1 MASPHFVRPAVIIAA
16 AAALAGL
23 AGCGTAP
30 AGAASNT
37 AVGAG
42 QVRPAG
48 GPPAGRRAEAVAAV
62 ARLLGSLTF
71 PDGTRRLPGRPIPVS
86 LRQSGQPA
94 AGLPVWVGRH
104 RLYRLAMTPAAAAA
118 YFSAHRPAG
127 TIVEDTGKYRSPG
140 GVTLLTLSMEP
151 RRMPAGVYGAELT
164 ENIAPGP
171 RGSALLLADAAA
183 MWYPPRSAAEY
194 LNAARFRSV
203 RVTASGL
210 HGART
215 TVWPRPTVRAVVA
228 LLDGLHAAPPV
239 LISCP
244 GPIATYR
251 LAFLP
256 AVPAQPPVVVT
267 ADGCLEVSVAV
278 GGREQPAL
286 WDGNKLMGLAA
297 KLFRSAHRGRRHAG

>member
-1 MASPHFVRPAVIIAA
+1 MASPHFARPAVIIAA

-42 QVRPAG
+42 QVRPVG

-86 LRQSGQPA
+86 LRSSGQPA
-94 AGLPVWVGRH
+94 AGVPAWVDRH

-118 YFSAHRPAG
+118 YVSAHRPAG
-127 TIVEDTGKYRSPG
+127 TIVVDSGQYFSRG
-140 GVTLLTLSMEP
+140 GVTVLTLSVAP
-151 RRMPAGVYGAELT
+151 HRMPAGVYGAELT

-171 RGSALLLADAAA
+171 RGSALLLADAGAT
-183 MWYPPRSAAEY
+183 WYPPRSAAEY

-203 RVTASGL
+203 RITASGL

-239 LISCP
+239 YISCP
-244 GPIATYR
+244 APNVTYR
-251 LAFLP
+251 LAFVP
-256 AVPAQPPVVVT
+256 AVPSQPEAVVI
-267 ADGCLEVSVAV
+267 ADGCLEVSVSVA
-278 GGREQPAL
+278 GREQPAL
-286 WDGNKLMGLAA
+286 WDDNKVMSWAA
-297 KLFRSAHRGRRHAG
+297 RLLRPAAAGRR